1 MATVVTLNPQVLG
14 QAENAHRAMLDE
26 ILRGPGMTYHQ
37 WVGLTVAA
45 TAGEQVPLEQLI
57 GRLTG
62 ALKTDNGTVRTTL
75 AELTVDGLIDQDST
89 TVRVTDL
96 GRIRF
101 ATIRSDIEAAMQQ
114 AYADIPA
121 ADLDTAGRV
130 LAQVTAQLNAV
141 LAAA

>member
-1 MATVVTLNPQVLG
+1 MTTVVTLNPQVLG

-26 ILRGPGMTYHQ
+26 ILRSPAMTYHQ

-45 TAGEQVPLEQLI
+45 TAGDQVLLEQLI

-62 ALKTDNGTVRTTL
+62 ALKTDIDTVRTTL
-75 AELTVDGLIDQDST
+75 AELTSGGLIDQDST
-89 TVRVTDL
+89 IVRVTEL

-101 ATIRSDIEAAMQQ
+101 GAVRSDIEAAMQQ

-121 ADLDTAGRV
+121 ADLATAGRV

-141 LAAA
+141 LAVA